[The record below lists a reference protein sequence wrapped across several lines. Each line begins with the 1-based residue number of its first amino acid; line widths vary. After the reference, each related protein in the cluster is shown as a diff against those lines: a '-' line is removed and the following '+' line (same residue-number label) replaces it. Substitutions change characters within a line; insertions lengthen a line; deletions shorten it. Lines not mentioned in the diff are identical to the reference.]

1 MSSLS
6 LTGFHGGDLVWS
18 TATRW
23 RRQYSAE
30 IAERVSVRLWPVI
43 HHEQPAHAQLRAL
56 DGHPIRWHLPSRRN
70 PALPRSDCPS
80 LWRARRDRLTCHS

>member
-6 LTGFHGGDLVWS
+6 LTGFHGGDLVTS

-23 RRQYSAE
+23 RWQYSAE
-30 IAERVSVRLWPVI
+30 IAKRVSVCLWLVI
-43 HHEQPAHAQLRAL
+43 HQKQPTQAQLRVS
-56 DGHPIRWHLPSRRN
+56 DGYPVRWHLPSWRDR
-70 PALPRSDCPS
+70 ALLRSDCPS